1 MLLYSVCIRHRK
13 LLGTQTLINCIEV
26 FVGIFV
32 IVAIALIIR
41 VNYRHLP
48 VTENQG
54 RARDFKSPIP
64 DYMATK
70 PFRKSDIPAE
80 GGLTFSACLD

>member
-41 VNYRHLP
+41 LDYR
-48 VTENQG
+48 QASAG
-54 RARDFKSPIP
+54 AARWSSVIIDRHHPP
-64 DYMATK
+64 
-70 PFRKSDIPAE
+70 RK
-80 GGLTFSACLD
+80 T